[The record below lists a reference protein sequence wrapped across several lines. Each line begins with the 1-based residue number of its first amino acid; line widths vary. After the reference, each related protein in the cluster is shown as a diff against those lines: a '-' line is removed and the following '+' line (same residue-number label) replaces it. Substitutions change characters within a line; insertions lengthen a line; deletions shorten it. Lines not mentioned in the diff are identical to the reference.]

1 MDIDCLPRP
10 SFQNY
15 ELPSRQREI
24 RPPAP
29 DVQVIELLSDQ
40 LARIS
45 PVKLVQLVYRLAERD
60 HIALKRALISSV
72 RVRKGIPRD

>member
-1 MDIDCLPRP
+1 MNIDCLPRP
-10 SFQNY
+10 SFQSY

-29 DVQVIELLSDQ
+29 DVQAIELLSDQ

-45 PVKLVQLVYRLAERD
+45 PVQLAQMVYRLAERD
-60 HIALKRALISSV
+60 HMALKRALLSSV
-72 RVRKGIPRD
+72 RIRKGIPRD